1 MFRDHP
7 NPVWPKLNL
16 INDICKDP
24 ASMSNPIVKFQVDMK
39 FERMLLNP
47 AQSFYISMSLQL
59 LILFKTL
66 PKIAP
71 KAFCIYCAS
80 FAYFFHNAPTV
91 MLQKYIAYLFSPNLW
106 NHREQGEWLIKVSG
120 SCKSLLINPGRKED
134 RKNEREVCGHSLE
147 HSSKVNILLV
157 QFLVIKT

>member
-47 AQSFYISMSLQL
+47 AQSFYIS
-59 LILFKTL
+59 
-66 PKIAP
+66 
-71 KAFCIYCAS
+71 
-80 FAYFFHNAPTV
+80 
-91 MLQKYIAYLFSPNLW
+91 
-106 NHREQGEWLIKVSG
+106 VSATFD
-120 SCKSLLINPGRKED
+120 SVQN
-134 RKNEREVCGHSLE
+134 
-147 HSSKVNILLV
+147 SS
-157 QFLVIKT
+157 

>member
-1 MFRDHP
+1 MTSAKTLLPCQIPLWSSR
-7 NPVWPKLNL
+7 WTWNL
-16 INDICKDP
+16 RGCYWIQHSP
-24 ASMSNPIVKFQVDMK
+24 F
-39 FERMLLNP
+39 
-47 AQSFYISMSLQL
+47 ISLSLQL

-91 MLQKYIAYLFSPNLW
+91 MLQKYITYLFSPNLW